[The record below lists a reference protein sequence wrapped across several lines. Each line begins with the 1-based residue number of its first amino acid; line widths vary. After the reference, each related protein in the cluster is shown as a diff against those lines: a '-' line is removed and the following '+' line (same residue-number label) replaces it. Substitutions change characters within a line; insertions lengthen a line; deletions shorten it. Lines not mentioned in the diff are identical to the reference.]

1 MALGEERG
9 MLESFVDE
17 NRERVRGVLPL
28 VQALVL
34 RPDHADFLSQAISD
48 SCRLFH
54 SIKGAGAFL
63 GLAHLTAPAEAM
75 EYLLDQV
82 KAGVLPL
89 TPQRLAL
96 LAESCTFIDQGLV
109 LILREKNDQRLA
121 ASAAALSAAIF
132 ESAHAGEDYG
142 NEGLAEIGTMLE
154 DNEFCLQEC
163 EHFERL
169 LATVEQEFVLW
180 DFIAVDHRRVGD
192 LCRLLHSLRQN
203 FAHCHWDAFARLCM
217 ALESTLNRYAQ
228 GEFFQTEYPERVFLR
243 GIDAMREAL
252 AGIALGNKPVIT
264 DFEHH
269 LAAVQGLIRQPIG
282 ELLIE
287 AGLVDAR
294 TVDEALTTQQS
305 LQGKQPRRLG
315 EVLVAMGEVT
325 EEQVHDILQEQQ
337 GKRARAQEA
346 EAALAAARP
355 NAPASP
361 SFVQA
366 ATQGV
371 GIDGRKFARM
381 IAVIKQVTALSLPEA
396 LQPLVAEAHAL
407 ALACNREAFSSYV
420 LYFQKLIQDLACR
433 HQKQVHFRMHGE
445 NVLLEEVDMSAF
457 ADLLAPLL
465 CNSIVHGLES
475 AEERVRFG
483 KHASGRLT
491 LTALR
496 QGKEIWVCVEDD
508 GRGFDRTE
516 LAALSVARGLVA
528 AEKVEQCLLSE
539 LLQALWGDQ
548 NLATGTGRGDG
559 FGCTG
564 LDAVQAQLQRMQGRL
579 ELWSSPGKGAR
590 VTLRLPQAS

>member
-1 MALGEERG
+1 MALGEEQG

-17 NRERVRGVLPL
+17 SRKRVRGVLPL

-34 RPDHADFLSQAISD
+34 QPDQADLLPQTIS
-48 SCRLFH
+48 SGFRLFY
-54 SIKGAGAFL
+54 SIKRTGAFL

-75 EYLLDQV
+75 EYLLDRV
-82 KAGVLPL
+82 RAGVLPL

-96 LAESCTFIDQGLV
+96 LAESCTFMDQGLV
-109 LILREKNDQRLA
+109 LILREKTDQRLA

-132 ESAHAGEDYG
+132 ESAHAGENHG
-142 NEGLAEIGTMLE
+142 NDGLAEIGTMLE
-154 DNEFCLQEC
+154 DNELFLQEC

-180 DFIAVDHRRVGD
+180 DFIAVDHRRVGN

-203 FAHCHWDAFARLCM
+203 FASCNLDAFAGLCM
-217 ALESTLNRYAQ
+217 ALESTLNRYVQ

-252 AGIALGNKPVIT
+252 SGLALGKNLVVA
-264 DFEHH
+264 DFKHH

-294 TVDEALTTQQS
+294 TVDEALTNQQS
-305 LQGKQPRRLG
+305 LQGKQPLRLG

-325 EEQVHDILQEQQ
+325 EEQVLDILQEQQ

-346 EAALAAARP
+346 EAAFASARL
-355 NAPASP
+355 NAPASL
-361 SFVQA
+361 SFAQA
-366 ATQGV
+366 APQEV
-371 GIDGRKFARM
+371 GMDGRKFARM
-381 IAVIKQVTALSLPEA
+381 IAVIKQVTAVSLPEA

-407 ALACNREAFSSYV
+407 ALACNREALFSYV
-420 LYFQKLIQDLACR
+420 RHFQRLVQELARR
-433 HQKQVHFRMHGE
+433 HQKQVHLSVHGE
-445 NVLLEEVDMSAF
+445 DVLLEEVNMSAF

-465 CNSIVHGLES
+465 RNSVVHGLES
-475 AEERVRFG
+475 AEDRVRLG

-496 QGKEIWVCVEDD
+496 QGKEIWVSVEDD
-508 GRGFDRTE
+508 GQGFDRVK
-516 LAALSVARGLVA
+516 LAALSVARGLIA
-528 AEKVEQCLLSE
+528 AEKVEQCSLSE
-539 LLQALWGDQ
+539 LLQALWGHQD
-548 NLATGTGRGDG
+548 LATGTCRGDG

-564 LDAVQAQLQRMQGRL
+564 LGAVQAQLQSMQGRL
-579 ELWSSPGKGAR
+579 EMRSSPGKGAR
-590 VTLRLPQAS
+590 ATLRVPRAS

>member
-1 MALGEERG
+1 MALGEEQG

-17 NRERVRGVLPL
+17 SRKRVRGVLPL

-34 RPDHADFLSQAISD
+34 QPDQADLLPQAITSGFH
-48 SCRLFH
+48 LFQ
-54 SIKGAGAFL
+54 SIKRAGAFL

-75 EYLLDQV
+75 GYLLDRV
-82 KAGVLPL
+82 RAGVLPL

-96 LAESCTFIDQGLV
+96 LAESCTFMDQGLV
-109 LILREKNDQRLA
+109 LILREKTDQRLA

-132 ESAHAGEDYG
+132 ESAHAGEDHG
-142 NEGLAEIGTMLE
+142 NELAEIGAMLE
-154 DNEFCLQEC
+154 DNELCLQEC

-180 DFIAVDHRRVGD
+180 DFIAVDHRRVGN

-203 FAHCHWDAFARLCM
+203 FASCHLDAFARLCM
-217 ALESTLNRYAQ
+217 ALESTLNRYVQ

-252 AGIALGNKPVIT
+252 SGLALGKNLVVA
-264 DFEHH
+264 DFKHH

-305 LQGKQPRRLG
+305 LQGKQPLRLG

-325 EEQVHDILQEQQ
+325 EEQVLDILQEQQ

-346 EAALAAARP
+346 EAAFAAARL
-355 NAPASP
+355 NAPASL
-361 SFVQA
+361 SFAQA
-366 ATQGV
+366 APQEV
-371 GIDGRKFARM
+371 GMDGRKFARM
-381 IAVIKQVTALSLPEA
+381 IAVIKQITAVSLPEA
-396 LQPLVAEAHAL
+396 LQPLAAEAHAL
-407 ALACNREAFSSYV
+407 ALACNREACSWYV
-420 LYFQKLIQDLACR
+420 LHFQRLVQDLARR
-433 HQKQVHFRMHGE
+433 HQKQVHLSVHGE
-445 NVLLEEVDMSAF
+445 DVLLEEVDMSAF

-465 CNSIVHGLES
+465 RNSVVHGLES
-475 AEERVRFG
+475 AEDRVRLG

-508 GRGFDRTE
+508 GQGFDRAK
-516 LAALSVARGLVA
+516 LAALNVARGLIA
-528 AEKVEQCLLSE
+528 AEKVEQCSLSE
-539 LLQALWGDQ
+539 LLQAFWANQDLV
-548 NLATGTGRGDG
+548 TGTGRGDR
-559 FGCTG
+559 FACTG
-564 LDAVQAQLQRMQGRL
+564 LGAVQAQLQRMQGRL
-579 ELWSSPGKGAR
+579 EMWSSPGKGAR
-590 VTLRLPQAS
+590 VTLRVPQAS

>member
-1 MALGEERG
+1 VALGEEQG

-17 NRERVRGVLPL
+17 SRKRVRRVLPL

-34 RPDHADFLSQAISD
+34 QPDQTDLLPQAITSGFH
-48 SCRLFH
+48 LFQ
-54 SIKGAGAFL
+54 SIKRAGAFL

-75 EYLLDQV
+75 GYLLDRV
-82 KAGVLPL
+82 RAGVLPL

-96 LAESCTFIDQGLV
+96 LAESCTFMDQGLV

-132 ESAHAGEDYG
+132 ESAHAGEDHG
-142 NEGLAEIGTMLE
+142 NELAEIGAMLE
-154 DNEFCLQEC
+154 DNELCLQEC

-180 DFIAVDHRRVGD
+180 DFIAVDHRRVGN

-203 FAHCHWDAFARLCM
+203 FASCHLDAFARLCM
-217 ALESTLNRYAQ
+217 ALESTLNRYIQ

-252 AGIALGNKPVIT
+252 SGLALGKNLVVA
-264 DFEHH
+264 DFKHH

-305 LQGKQPRRLG
+305 LQGKQPLRLG

-325 EEQVHDILQEQQ
+325 EEQVLDILQEQQ

-346 EAALAAARP
+346 EAAFAAARL
-355 NAPASP
+355 NVPASL
-361 SFVQA
+361 SFAQA
-366 ATQGV
+366 APQEV
-371 GIDGRKFARM
+371 GMDGRKFARM
-381 IAVIKQVTALSLPEA
+381 IAVIKQITAVSLPEA
-396 LQPLVAEAHAL
+396 LQPLAAEAHAL
-407 ALACNREAFSSYV
+407 ALACNREAFSWYV
-420 LYFQKLIQDLACR
+420 LHFQRLVQDLAR
-433 HQKQVHFRMHGE
+433 RQQKQVHLSVHGE
-445 NVLLEEVDMSAF
+445 DVLLEEVDMSAF

-465 CNSIVHGLES
+465 RNSVVHGLES
-475 AEERVRFG
+475 AEDRVRLG

-508 GRGFDRTE
+508 GRGFDRAK
-516 LAALSVARGLVA
+516 LVALNVARGLIA
-528 AEKVEQCLLSE
+528 AEKAEQCSLSE
-539 LLQALWGDQ
+539 LLQPFWANQGLV
-548 NLATGTGRGDG
+548 TGTGRGDQ
-559 FGCTG
+559 FACTG
-564 LDAVQAQLQRMQGRL
+564 LGAVQAQLQRMQGRL
-579 ELWSSPGKGAR
+579 EMWSSPGKGAR
-590 VTLRLPQAS
+590 VTLRVPQAS

>member
-1 MALGEERG
+1 MALGEEPG

-17 NRERVRGVLPL
+17 SRKLVRGVLPL

-34 RPDHADFLSQAISD
+34 QPDQADLLPQAITSGFH
-48 SCRLFH
+48 LFQ
-54 SIKGAGAFL
+54 SIKRAGALL

-75 EYLLDQV
+75 GDLLDRV
-82 KAGVLPL
+82 RAGVLPL
-89 TPQRLAL
+89 TPQCLAL
-96 LAESCTFIDQGLV
+96 LAESCTFMDQGLV

-121 ASAAALSAAIF
+121 ASAVALSAAIF
-132 ESAHAGEDYG
+132 ESAHAGEDHG
-142 NEGLAEIGTMLE
+142 NELAEIGPMLE
-154 DNEFCLQEC
+154 DNELCLQEC

-180 DFIAVDHRRVGD
+180 DFIAVDHRRVGN

-203 FAHCHWDAFARLCM
+203 FASCHLDAFARLCM
-217 ALESTLNRYAQ
+217 ALESTLNRYVQ

-252 AGIALGNKPVIT
+252 SGLALGKNLVVA
-264 DFEHH
+264 DFKHH

-305 LQGKQPRRLG
+305 PQGKQPLRLG

-325 EEQVHDILQEQQ
+325 EEQVLDILQEQQ

-346 EAALAAARP
+346 EAAFAAARL
-355 NAPASP
+355 NAPASL
-361 SFVQA
+361 SFAQA
-366 ATQGV
+366 APQEV
-371 GIDGRKFARM
+371 GMDGRKFARM
-381 IAVIKQVTALSLPEA
+381 IAVIKQITAVSLPEA
-396 LQPLVAEAHAL
+396 LQPLAAEAHAL
-407 ALACNREAFSSYV
+407 ALACNREAFSWYV
-420 LYFQKLIQDLACR
+420 LHFQRLVQDLARR
-433 HQKQVHFRMHGE
+433 HQKQVHLSVHGE
-445 NVLLEEVDMSAF
+445 DVLLEEVDMSAF

-465 CNSIVHGLES
+465 RNSVVHGLES
-475 AEERVRFG
+475 AEDRVRLG

-508 GRGFDRTE
+508 GRGFDRAK
-516 LAALSVARGLVA
+516 LAALNVARGLIA
-528 AEKVEQCLLSE
+528 AEKVEQCALSE
-539 LLQALWGDQ
+539 LIEALWGHQ
-548 NLATGTGRGDG
+548 NLATGTGCGDG
-559 FGCTG
+559 FGRTG
-564 LDAVQAQLQRMQGRL
+564 LGAVQAQLQRMQGRL
-579 ELWSSPGKGAR
+579 EMWSSPGKGAR
-590 VTLRLPQAS
+590 VTLRVSQAS